1 MPDPSFYFKILN
13 IICYN
18 ILMRK
23 VFWYIREYKSVVFW
37 SIVLLGIAGAV
48 QYYIFDRTLF
58 GPSNTFGWWSGD
70 INSSENSQRLLDAYS
85 FSHVIHGLLFYLLL
99 WIFAKRLD
107 VKKRF
112 YFALILEVIWELF
125 ENSSFIINR
134 YREGTIAQGYFGD
147 SVLNSLS
154 DCLMMIIGFILARI
168 SKIWKS
174 FVLFLL
180 MELGCLYWI
189 RDNLTLNIIMLVHPI
204 QEIKDWQSKK

>member
-1 MPDPSFYFKILN
+1 
-13 IICYN
+13 
-18 ILMRK
+18 MRK
-23 VFWYIREYKSVVFW
+23 VFWYIREYKGVFFW
-37 SIVLLGIAGAV
+37 TIILFVIAGAV

-58 GPSNTFGWWSGD
+58 GPSGQFGWWSGD
-70 INSSENSQRLLDAYS
+70 VTGGENSQRFADAYS

-112 YFALILEVIWELF
+112 LIALVLEVAWELF

-154 DCLMMIIGFILARI
+154 DCLMMVFGFIVARL
-168 SKIWKS
+168 SKFWTS

-180 MELGCLYWI
+180 MELGCLFWI
-189 RDNLTLNIIMLVHPI
+189 RDNLTLNIIMLVHPV
-204 QEIKDWQSKK
+204 ESIKEWQSKK